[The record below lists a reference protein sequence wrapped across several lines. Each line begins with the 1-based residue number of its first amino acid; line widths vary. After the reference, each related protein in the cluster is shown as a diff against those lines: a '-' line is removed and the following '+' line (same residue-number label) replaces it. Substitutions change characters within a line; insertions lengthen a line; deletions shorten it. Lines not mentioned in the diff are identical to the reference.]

1 MDLFLD
7 AQPTTEKTAASIARM
22 DSNPATWSKQILQEA
37 HRQLPFLQ
45 EYDISVNLTDS
56 APEQGYAIGYIE
68 VKNPTMMTPGDEL
81 ITQPVKHGRI
91 PIIIREFELHPLDLF
106 MKGDKSYPLTEARFR
121 QAMFRPE
128 EFDAPGNLPPEVNIE
143 NNLEPPFVGN
153 RGGFL
158 STGRE
163 VTSSVRDLPP
173 LLYTLAPLMDNQ
185 TIEKVADIVASD
197 PTVQARFRDNPD
209 AAASLG
215 FLAGSSEMEKA
226 SSDEVWSSV
235 VERIK
240 PNVIQ
245 VEKLASGKYRVKW
258 ANSEAFAPQEAE
270 MVQPQVEE
278 MAGEEAIG
286 GLGEGENLTVSPDA
300 GPTPM
305 TEPEL
310 DLKAIAEFGQWK
322 VVSLDGRELVGWV
335 FPQLLSFDG
344 ESLPMAL
351 FTNGS
356 EYSIQGAI
364 AGSRVGQGVNLPH
377 SDPQGYGCFYYISE
391 GTARATIPFQIEAL
405 DETGESRTY
414 SVSTDMGEEFQVQ
427 VVPQLQVITPMG
439 EGMYGVPEHFGFLP
453 LTGQLTKLVEDPA
466 ALTKE
471 SEARE
476 IADWGEVITDGTV
489 YSLSGRPFEKLAD
502 SVKSFIDR
510 PAAEFLL
517 VSAGANP
524 SEVKEK
530 LAVAAEFGGA
540 SFTFNNLRQITPFV
554 EVYEDSIKTASA
566 VRGKLPEPRLLVKE
580 AADVAVGDGTAVDAV
595 LSLGFLTPETV
606 SVFLSYIPY
615 LEDTINRLADLLM
628 ATRMGLRIMNE
639 SSVRTA
645 LFSLEE
651 TLNGLKL
658 LAQA

>member
-1 MDLFLD
+1 MALFLD
-7 AQPTTEKTAASIARM
+7 EQPTTEKLGASIARM
-22 DSNPATWSKQILQEA
+22 DSNPAAWSKQVMQEA

-45 EYDISVNLTDS
+45 EYDITVNLTDS

-68 VKNPTMMTPGDEL
+68 AKNPTQMTPGDEMV
-81 ITQPVKHGRI
+81 TQPVKHGRI

-106 MKGDKSYPLTEARFR
+106 MRGDKTFPLTEARFR

-128 EFDAPGNLPPEVNIE
+128 EFDSPQNLPPEVQIGD
-143 NNLEPPFVGN
+143 NLEPPFVGN
-153 RGGFL
+153 RGGYL

-163 VTSSVRDLPP
+163 VTGSVRDLPP

-185 TIEKVADIVASD
+185 TIEKVAAIIAAD
-197 PTVQARFRDNPD
+197 PTVQARFRDNSD

-215 FLAGSSEMEKA
+215 FLAGASEMEKA
-226 SSDEVWSSV
+226 SADQVWSSV

-245 VEKLASGKYRVKW
+245 LEKLASGKYRVKW
-258 ANSEAFAPQEAE
+258 ANTDPFMPQEDQ
-270 MVQPQVEE
+270 VPQAQAEE
-278 MAGEEAIG
+278 MAGADVVG
-286 GLGEGENLTVSPDA
+286 DLDEGENLTVSTDA
-300 GPTPM
+300 GVK
-305 TEPEL
+305 EEAVEL
-310 DLKAIAEFGQWK
+310 DLKTIAEFGQWK
-322 VVSLDGRELVGWV
+322 VMSLDGRELVGWV
-335 FPQLLSFDG
+335 FPKLLSFDG
-344 ESLPMAL
+344 EALPMSL

-356 EYSIQGAI
+356 EYTIQGAI

-377 SDPQGYGCFYYISE
+377 CEPNGYGCFYYISE
-391 GTARATIPFQIEAL
+391 GTARATIPFQIEAVQG
-405 DETGESRTY
+405 GEEGTLY

-453 LTGQLTKLVEDPA
+453 LTGQLTKLVENPA
-466 ALTKE
+466 ELTKE

-476 IADWGEVITDGTV
+476 IADWGEVVTDGAT
-489 YSLSGRPFEKLAD
+489 YSLRGRPFEKLAD
-502 SVKSFIDR
+502 SVRSFIDR

-517 VSAGANP
+517 VAAGASP
-524 SEVKEK
+524 EEVKSKFASVGEH
-530 LAVAAEFGGA
+530 FSGG
-540 SFTFNNLRQITPFV
+540 SFTFMNLRQITPFV
-554 EVYEDSIKTASA
+554 EMYEDAVKTASA
-566 VRGKLPEPRLLVKE
+566 VRGALPEARLLVKE

-615 LEDTINRLADLLM
+615 LEDTINRLSDLLM

-645 LFSLEE
+645 LFALEE

-658 LAQA
+658 LSQA

>member
-1 MDLFLD
+1 MNLFLD
-7 AQPTTEKTAASIARM
+7 EQLSTEKTAASIARM

-45 EYDISVNLTDS
+45 EYDISINLTDS

-68 VKNPTMMTPGDEL
+68 VKNPTMMTPGDEM

-106 MKGDKSYPLTEARFR
+106 MKGDKSFPLTEARFR
-121 QAMFRPE
+121 QAMFRPD
-128 EFDAPGNLPPEVNIE
+128 EFDSPQNLPPEVSIGD
-143 NNLEPPFVGN
+143 NLEPPFVGN

-158 STGRE
+158 SGGRE
-163 VTSSVRDLPP
+163 VTSSVELPP

-185 TIEKVADIVASD
+185 TIEKVAAIVAGD
-197 PTVQARFRDNPD
+197 PTMQARFRASPE

-226 SSDEVWSSV
+226 SSDQVWSAV

-245 VEKLASGKYRVKW
+245 VEKLASGKFRVKW
-258 ANSEAFAPQEAE
+258 ANSEAFAPQEEE
-270 MVQPQVEE
+270 MAQPQVEE
-278 MAGEEAIG
+278 MAGPEAG
-286 GLGEGENLTVSPDA
+286 GLDEGENLTVSPDA
-300 GPTPM
+300 AAPM
-305 TEPEL
+305 PTEPEM
-310 DLKAIAEFGQWK
+310 DSKAIAEFGQWK
-322 VVSLDGRELVGWV
+322 VMSLDGRELVGWV

-344 ESLPMAL
+344 EPLPMSL

-356 EYSIQGAI
+356 EYAIQGAV

-377 SDPQGYGCFYYISE
+377 SEPNGYGCFYSISE
-391 GTARATIPFQIEAL
+391 GAARATIPFQIEAVQG
-405 DETGESRTY
+405 GEEGTIY

-427 VVPQLQVITPMG
+427 VVPQLQVITSMG
-439 EGMYGVPEHFGFLP
+439 EGMYGVPEHYGFLP
-453 LTGQLTKLVEDPA
+453 LTGQLTKLVENPEE
-466 ALTKE
+466 LSKE

-476 IADWGEVITDGTV
+476 IADWGEVITDGSV
-489 YSLSGRPFEKLAD
+489 YSLHGRPFEKLAD

-524 SEVKEK
+524 DEVKSKFASVGEH
-530 LAVAAEFGGA
+530 FNGGT
-540 SFTFNNLRQITPFV
+540 FTFMNLRQITPFT
-554 EVYEDSIKTASA
+554 EVYEDAVKTASA
-566 VRGKLPEPRLLVKE
+566 VRGELPQPVLLVKE

-615 LEDTINRLADLLM
+615 LEDTVNRLADLLM
-628 ATRMGLRIMNE
+628 ATRMGLRILNE